1 MIEWFYLAF
10 GFGLLSAALYP
21 SPRIFH
27 RSLWETAKNSFSL
40 LMALAILLGIDRLS
54 SRWFWIPAGQESSR
68 WASLFLTA
76 LLAGEALVRLK
87 VSERNFLPLLGFSF
101 WTALN
106 GH

>member
-40 LMALAILLGIDRLS
+40 LMALAIPKRIARAIK
-54 SRWFWIPAGQESSR
+54 REK
-68 WASLFLTA
+68 LFFA
-76 LLAGEALVRLK
+76 
-87 VSERNFLPLLGFSF
+87 VSQRER
-101 WTALN
+101 
-106 GH
+106 